1 MLKAF
6 PNKDNSYLDYPTII
20 SWDKFHNQSLDDS
33 KLTSYIKQ
41 QRLTDSLELLESFGY
56 YGDVAIF
63 VLGTF
68 QVFGGVA

>member
-1 MLKAF
+1 MPK
-6 PNKDNSYLDYPTII
+6 PIPSKNYSYLDYTTII
-20 SWDKFHNQSLDDS
+20 SRDKFHNQSLDDL